1 VHRCSRLST
10 IFVGMTE
17 FQRVKI
23 KQFPKIQDRETSEAK
38 YWKSY
43 SVSLQEHLLGS
54 PSCIDFNPVNPNQF
68 IATAS
73 SSVHLYES
81 FPDRNQ
87 RSFTRFNGD
96 AYSGKFR
103 KDGKLLVAGDNSGTV
118 KVFDVQSKSLLRQF
132 KGHKMATRATVWSS
146 SGLHLIS
153 SSDDKSVRLWDLGT
167 EESTWTF
174 RNAHT
179 DYVRSL
185 CAHPSSPDLFVSGS
199 YDHSLKMWDSRQK
212 TSTVTFAHGHPIEH
226 SILGPSGTILFSA
239 GGNEIKMWDILSG
252 RLMHTFCNHQK
263 NVTNICIDGTNSR
276 LLSCGLDGHVKV
288 FNLESLQMSYGMKF
302 DAPVLSMGI
311 SGDNKKLVLGFVNS
325 DLVVRTRSE
334 EATGSLGHA
343 LKGGADGAD
352 EDLAATRQ
360 QRFYKGAGA
369 TVHKTYDDMVETE
382 RSVRLRPFEVQLKK
396 FNYQQALDTALKT
409 RNPLVVVTVLEELC
423 RRSGLTIALSGRD
436 EATLDPILAFCSRY
450 VSHSR
455 YTRLIV
461 QVSHRILDLY
471 GSVLGQSDA
480 IDELFHKLR
489 QQVKAEMQFHRQAMG
504 VIGALDEIISTS
516 TLSKSAVSSKVAAG
530 EGDDDAAL

>member
-1 VHRCSRLST
+1 
-10 IFVGMTE
+10 MTE

-38 YWKSY
+38 YWRSY

-54 PSCIDFNPVNPNQF
+54 PSCIDFNPVNNNQF
-68 IATAS
+68 IVTAS

-87 RSFTRFNGD
+87 RSFTRFSGD

-103 KDGKLLVAGDNSGTV
+103 KDGKLIVAGDNSGTV
-118 KVFDVQSKSLLRQF
+118 KVFDTVSKSLLRQF
-132 KGHKMATRATVWSS
+132 QGHKLPTRATVWSS
-146 SGLHLIS
+146 SGLHILS

-167 EESTWTF
+167 EESIW
-174 RNAHT
+174 NCKSAHS

-185 CAHPSSPDLFVSGS
+185 CTHPSAQDVFVSGS
-199 YDHSLKMWDSRQK
+199 YDHSLKMWDARQRR
-212 TSTVTFAHGHPIEH
+212 STMDFQHGHPVEH
-226 SILGPSGTILFSA
+226 SLMAPSGTILFSA
-239 GGNEIKMWDILSG
+239 GSNEIKMWDLLSG

-263 NVTNICIDGTNSR
+263 NVTNLCVDGTRSR

-288 FNLESLQMSYGMKF
+288 FNLEGLQMSFGMKF
-302 DAPVLSMGI
+302 DQPVLSLGLA
-311 SGDNKKLVLGFVNS
+311 SDNRKLVVGFVNS
-325 DLVVRTRSE
+325 DLEVRTRGEDSV
-334 EATGSLGHA
+334 GSLG
-343 LKGGADGAD
+343 LSR
-352 EDLAATRQ
+352 EDDAQEGSSRQ
-360 QRFYKGAGA
+360 QRFFKGAGA
-369 TVHKTYDDMVETE
+369 TVHKTYGDMVETE
-382 RSVRLRPFEVQLKK
+382 RAVRLRPFEVQLKK

-436 EATLDPILAFCSRY
+436 EVTLDPILAFCSRY

-461 QVSHRILDLY
+461 QVAHRILDLY
-471 GSVLGQSDA
+471 GCVLGQSDA

-489 QQVKAEMQFHRQAMG
+489 QQVKVEMQFHRQAMK
-504 VIGALDEIISTS
+504 VMGALDEIISTS
-516 TLSKSAVSSKVAAG
+516 TLSQASSASSAEVQSEAT
-530 EGDDDAAL
+530 DLI